1 MTEISGLS
9 FLLQFCDVFSN
20 LIDQRFF
27 LRTVQALFTGTLLF
41 IKGKIL
47 FSFRYSLQAVQ
58 FLSNLNTKAKV

>member
-1 MTEISGLS
+1 MMEMSGSS

-41 IKGKIL
+41 IKGKTL
-47 FSFRYSLQAVQ
+47 FSFRYSLLAVQ
-58 FLSNLNTKAKV
+58 LVSNLNTKAKV